1 MPSYVTLPVDADDG
15 FPQAFLL
22 ATNGNTYRFE
32 FHVNIAEEQLLA
44 AQPVAARTLLDLV
57 GDASAPAGAPAGI
70 LVMAVTRQD
79 PAGDVPLLRCRVLP
93 GLVYDARDL
102 LLTFTSIV
110 VAAGNLNG
118 AGSFGS
124 ALGAGVALP

>member
-1 MPSYVTLPVDADDG
+1 VTTFLNLPVDGDDG
-15 FPQAFLL
+15 FPQSFLL
-22 ATNGNTYRFE
+22 ALGGSTFRFE
-32 FHVNIAEEQLLA
+32 LHVNIAEEQLLA
-44 AQPVAARTLLDLV
+44 ARPAPRSLLDLV
-57 GDASAPAGAPAGI
+57 GDGSAPTGTPAGI

-79 PAGDVPLLRCRVLP
+79 PAGDVPVLRRRVLP

-102 LLTFTSIV
+102 LVTFSSVT

-124 ALGAGVALP
+124 ALVGGVAVA